1 MISSGICEI
10 SEVNFP
16 QVMEEIKAN
25 SGNVG
30 IYLKESNGIDSQGQQ
45 LMFRWYIKHR
55 EVLEECLLWEALRWL
70 MKGVLLI
77 PRFVSWSSIALHWC
91 RLYYARKLRERIIY
105 RPLYHAL
112 AKRQLSTNLKGHF
125 YCGDRSTLEQRTCSD
140 YHLRYTFFQSNWYWT
155 RCVKMRWL
163 LCD

>member
-30 IYLKESNGIDSQGQQ
+30 IYLKESNGIDAQGQQ

-55 EVLEECLLWEALRWL
+55 EVLEECLLWEALR
-70 MKGVLLI
+70 
-77 PRFVSWSSIALHWC
+77 
-91 RLYYARKLRERIIY
+91 
-105 RPLYHAL
+105 
-112 AKRQLSTNLKGHF
+112 
-125 YCGDRSTLEQRTCSD
+125 
-140 YHLRYTFFQSNWYWT
+140 
-155 RCVKMRWL
+155 
-163 LCD
+163 